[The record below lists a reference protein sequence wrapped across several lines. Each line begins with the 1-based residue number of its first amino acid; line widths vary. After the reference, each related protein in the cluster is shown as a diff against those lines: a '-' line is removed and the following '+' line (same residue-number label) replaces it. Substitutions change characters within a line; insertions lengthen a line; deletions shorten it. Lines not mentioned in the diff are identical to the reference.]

1 MREFIIGTDWWTD
14 CDDAVA
20 MRIAARAHKNEEI
33 KILGVGINACM
44 EYSVS
49 SLKYFFE
56 AEGVFDLPYG
66 IDHDA
71 TDYGGT
77 PSYQKN
83 LSKLSDS
90 NFSNFDAMSAVGL
103 YRKLLSGAAGKVEIV
118 EIGFPQILSGLLLSH
133 PDGFSP
139 LNGYDLV
146 KEKVSKIWMMA
157 GKWDVQGGREHNFE
171 KTARSRNAAEIFCRL
186 CPVPTTFL
194 GFEIGVSVISGGE
207 LAHDDL
213 LYKVLCDHGS
223 KNGRSSWDPMLM
235 LMAVIGDE
243 EKAGYNMTVG
253 KARVDAATGENFFDE
268 GDGMHAFVTKKH
280 CDEYYKNAINERISS
295 TRGI

>member
-1 MREFIIGTDWWTD
+1 
-14 CDDAVA
+14 
-20 MRIAARAHKNEEI
+20 
-33 KILGVGINACM
+33 M

-103 YRKLLSGAAGKVEIV
+103 YRKLLAGAAGKVEIV

-157 GKWDVQGGREHNFE
+157 GKWDVQGGLEHNF
-171 KTARSRNAAEIFCRL
+171 KQTPRSRRAAEIFCRL

-223 KNGRSSWDPMLM
+223 KNGRSSWDPMLV
-235 LMAVIGDE
+235 LLALVGNE
-243 EKAGYNMTVG
+243 ENAGYTCKRGTASLAQDGSN
-253 KARVDAATGENFFDE
+253 RFDFFE
-268 GDGMHAFVTKKH
+268 DGMHYFVKRKH
-280 CDEYYKNAINERISS
+280 RPKWYKVRINEILCADYEELLK
-295 TRGI
+295 